1 MTYTPVLAA
10 FGGDFFTLFPTYL
23 TKVSAFRNAIMLVGL
38 VLSFAALLF
47 SAYKAQYGNIA
58 QLWRTLIAIAIV
70 AIALTPFGFED
81 WIIKLA
87 GATDNFVTTELG
99 VDPATIP
106 DKLWTYFKSDGSGGS
121 KGFWDYLLDAH
132 TAIIEMFMWGIVWLS
147 SQCAILIKWWANFIQ
162 TALVYGSFAMSPI
175 FIPMLL
181 FNTTKKVGVSYIL
194 GTVAICLWPLGWGLA
209 DIMTDSLLQSATDK
223 TVLKFSYDAVTGHL
237 VYEQQAQI
245 FLLAA
250 SLWIVFSTLAAPF
263 IITIVFLTGAN
274 PAAEFLGAATGAGIA
289 AGAAAVGVAAAGA
302 GGGAAA
308 PATTLTMTSAV
319 GSTSSAGAGAAAA
332 GGTGGVG
339 SSAAAARSVGS
350 AGASAAASQTMT
362 ATIGGG
368 GAGGGAGYGLGTR
381 AAMAG
386 IAATSAA
393 ASSIAGT
400 QNPVDPNALAHAIE
414 SANR

>member
-162 TALVYGSFAMSPI
+162 TALVYASQYQCY
-175 FIPMLL
+175 
-181 FNTTKKVGVSYIL
+181 V
-194 GTVAICLWPLGWGLA
+194 
-209 DIMTDSLLQSATDK
+209 
-223 TVLKFSYDAVTGHL
+223 VLKGFQTIIATPASDLFINNTG
-237 VYEQQAQI
+237 
-245 FLLAA
+245 
-250 SLWIVFSTLAAPF
+250 
-263 IITIVFLTGAN
+263 N
-274 PAAEFLGAATGAGIA
+274 PGMAT
-289 AGAAAVGVAAAGA
+289 
-302 GGGAAA
+302 
-308 PATTLTMTSAV
+308 
-319 GSTSSAGAGAAAA
+319 
-332 GGTGGVG
+332 GGTGDILSGMMGRFVAG
-339 SSAAAARSVGS
+339 WKHQIDIGNSCDLADYISGAVYCHGLAGDLAAEEKGMESLI
-350 AGASAAASQTMT
+350 
-362 ATIGGG
+362 ATD
-368 GAGGGAGYGLGTR
+368 L
-381 AAMAG
+381 
-386 IAATSAA
+386 
-393 ASSIAGT
+393 
-400 QNPVDPNALAHAIE
+400 LAQLPQAFKNIY
-414 SANR
+414 SL